1 MGKDENQKLST
12 VLLPQVV
19 GAKLSDDVE
28 HFPSGQVKGFQ
39 QLLPDDHRQ
48 GVHCPGEPGHLQKE
62 AEESFPAAFVGK
74 CGQFQKTA
82 PKMRLVCWIFH
93 KYHPIVFVG

>member
-1 MGKDENQKLST
+1 MKIN
-12 VLLPQVV
+12 
-19 GAKLSDDVE
+19 AKSINLT
-28 HFPSGQVKGFQ
+28 KI
-39 QLLPDDHRQ
+39 
-48 GVHCPGEPGHLQKE
+48 QKE